1 VNADSTRRPIGRIP
15 VAEARRRLAPAYG
28 GSWEEATADL
38 LSGRFSAATVEALAD
53 EYRRNGGFETSV
65 LWVSDDEDAVDRV
78 LDGMHRMVAVSLVD
92 GVVELHEG
100 WLTDRPAPD
109 LVHVVFE
116 LDLPQADDV
125 EAVDVGFDLL
135 RSFRVPDGPWVTADI
150 MGGQG
155 STLEATWYCPAANA
169 GKLARELIERA
180 RRAGGRLRPIAVDI
194 ELADSQDTPIPV
206 AGG

>member
-1 VNADSTRRPIGRIP
+1 VNADSTRGLIERIA
-15 VAEARRRLAPAYG
+15 VAEARRLLAPACG
-28 GSWEEATADL
+28 GSWEDAIADL
-38 LSGRFSAATVEALAD
+38 LSCRFSATTVEALVE
-53 EYRRNGGFETSV
+53 EYRRDGGFETPV
-65 LWVSDDEDAVDRV
+65 LWVSDDEDEVDRV
-78 LDGMHRMVAVSLVD
+78 LDGMHRMVAASLVG
-92 GVVELHEG
+92 GVVDLHEG

-116 LDLPQADDV
+116 LDLPRADD
-125 EAVDVGFDLL
+125 ADAMDAAFDLL
-135 RSFRVPDGPWVTADI
+135 RSFRLRGGSWVTAYV

-155 STLEATWYCPAANA
+155 SMFEATWYCPAASA

-180 RRAGGRLRPIAVDI
+180 RRAGGRLRPIAVGI